1 MVYVVSAIRQRIF
14 IEQLIHTALP
24 PNGPRP
30 VAAEANGTHSYKS
43 APDAA
48 TNSHN
53 KKLGGFKSKS
63 VLGDVK
69 TIISGF
75 YFNNK
80 RILID

>member
-1 MVYVVSAIRQRIF
+1 MVYVVSAIEQRIF
-14 IEQLIHTALP
+14 IEQLIPTALR
-24 PNGPRP
+24 PNGPGP

-53 KKLGGFKSKS
+53 KNLGGFKSKS

-69 TIISGF
+69 AIISGF
-75 YFNNK
+75 YLNHK